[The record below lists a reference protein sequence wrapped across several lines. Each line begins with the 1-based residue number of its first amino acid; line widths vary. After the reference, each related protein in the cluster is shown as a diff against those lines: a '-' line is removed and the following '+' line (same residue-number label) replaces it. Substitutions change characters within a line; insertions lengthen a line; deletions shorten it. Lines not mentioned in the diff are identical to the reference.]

1 MKKLLYILN
10 VADGVNSFSLSSI
23 LAAQRVGLEFHM
35 AGDFSQVTREKLEED
50 ENKYGIH
57 IHQINLSRSPF
68 SLQNVKA
75 YRQIIDLIKKEGIEY
90 IHCNT
95 PIGGLLGRF
104 AGAKERVKTI
114 IYQAHGFH
122 FYKGAPIINWL
133 LYCPVEMIL
142 ARMTDAIITIN
153 GEDYE
158 FAMKHMH
165 PRTCIYY
172 VPGVGIELEQWK
184 STGNTGIRSELGI
197 CDDDFIVLVVGRLE
211 KNKNC
216 KTIIEAVSKLDNKS
230 IKTVFCG
237 DGEDKHQLRRMTK
250 NLGISDRV
258 LFIGNRTDMVDIYHM
273 ADCFVLAS
281 LREGLSRSIMEA
293 MAVGLPCIVSNI
305 RGNSDLIDKNGGEL
319 FLPNDS
325 SELAKRIVR
334 IFESENLRIK
344 MGVYNKE
351 KIKGFSVDIV
361 VDTLSLVYKEQLDI
375 YN

>member
-184 STGNTGIRSELGI
+184 STGNTGIRSELGS

-351 KIKGFSVDIV
+351 KIKGFSVDRV

>member
-351 KIKGFSVDIV
+351 KIKGFSVDRV